1 MKLKTLISRLDSLLL
16 VLKTCKAQ
24 ECTHPWEVLHPKGNV
39 QNLYD
44 ALNPRF
50 DDFYEVQ
57 QERVSFSKCEK
68 GYILDSEGPIGA
80 KSFPIEEIGIR
91 GGSLW
96 HELV

>member
-1 MKLKTLISRLDSLLL
+1 M
-16 VLKTCKAQ
+16 
-24 ECTHPWEVLHPKGNV
+24 

-44 ALNPRF
+44 ALDSRF

-68 GYILDSEGPIGA
+68 GYILDSEGPIGVKA
-80 KSFPIEEIGIR
+80 YSVEEIGIR
-91 GGSLW
+91 GGGLW